1 MKRASLSLLPYFF
14 RLFVSQA
21 AAMEEKMTQMMAAMA
36 AATPAPAAVAEK
48 AEDFDGHY
56 ISGDDWSKLMDRI
69 TKLENKAPAPLS
81 ASNPLWYSNWERTRP
96 LLSIDRFAAGGR
108 E

>member
-1 MKRASLSLLPYFF
+1 MKRQ
-14 RLFVSQA
+14 QA

-69 TKLENKAPAPLS
+69 TKLENKVESVQRELVG
-81 ASNPLWYSNWERTRP
+81 ERKARKEMEEKMNRSDDAWKKAK
-96 LLSIDRFAAGGR
+96 LAATKQ
-108 E
+108 